1 MIPFHVPYRATRELE
16 YIQEL
21 IAGSK
26 QKSGNGN
33 FYSQCQQFVQSSFQF
48 KNPIFTNSCTDAL
61 ELAALL
67 LDIKPG
73 DEVILPSYTFVST
86 ANAFLLRG
94 AKLIFCDSQAD
105 NPNIDITIIPKLVTE
120 KTKAVVVV
128 HYGGR
133 ACDMDL
139 LMQLARQF
147 NFFVV
152 EDAAQ
157 CIGARYSNLPNA
169 EFIGTRAHLSAF
181 SFHDTKNLH
190 CGEGGLLVINDE
202 QFVNRAE
209 IIKDKGT
216 NRGQFNRGEIDKYT
230 WVDIGSS
237 YLPSEYNMAV
247 LLAQLQDWDF
257 VTNIRQKYW
266 SIYHQILGSSIEFL
280 PSQLAGNG
288 HNYYLTFSSV
298 DYRADFAN
306 RLKQKGIQTAFHYQP
321 LHASMMAKSLGIQPH
336 LPYADKFGNGLLRFP
351 LYPSL
356 SESQVQFI
364 AESTVECLH
373 QLNA

>member
-1 MIPFHVPYRATRELE
+1 MIPFHVPYRAARELE

-21 IAGSK
+21 IASSS
-26 QKSGNGN
+26 QKSGNGI
-33 FYSQCQQFVQSSFQF
+33 FYSRCQQFVQTAFQF
-48 KNPIFTNSCTDAL
+48 ENTIFTNSCTDAL

-94 AKLIFCDSQAD
+94 AKLIFCDSQVN
-105 NPNIDITIIPKLVTE
+105 NPNIDISLIPSLISE

-133 ACDMDL
+133 SCDMEL
-139 LMQLARQF
+139 LMELSNQNGF
-147 NFFVV
+147 IVV

-157 CIGARYSNLPNA
+157 CIGAKYSNDLTST
-169 EFIGTRAHLSAF
+169 FIGTRAHLSAF

-190 CGEGGLLVINDE
+190 CGEGGLLIINDE

-237 YLPSEYNMAV
+237 YLPGEYNMAV
-247 LLAQLQDWDF
+247 LLAQLQEWEII
-257 VTNIRQKYW
+257 TSARQEFWNLYNG
-266 SIYHQILGSSIEFL
+266 IFGSLNDYL
-280 PSQLAGNG
+280 PPQSAGNG
-288 HNYYLTFSSV
+288 HNYYLTFKSANQR
-298 DYRADFAN
+298 DDFAN
-306 RLKQKGIQTAFHYQP
+306 RMKQKGIQTAFHYQP
-321 LHASMMAKSLGIQPH
+321 LHASIMAKSLGIQPQ
-336 LPYADKFGNGLLRFP
+336 LLNADKFGNGLLRFP
-351 LYPSL
+351 LYPHL
-356 SESQVQFI
+356 SENEVHYI
-364 AESTVECLH
+364 AESAFDCLH
-373 QLNA
+373 RLNS